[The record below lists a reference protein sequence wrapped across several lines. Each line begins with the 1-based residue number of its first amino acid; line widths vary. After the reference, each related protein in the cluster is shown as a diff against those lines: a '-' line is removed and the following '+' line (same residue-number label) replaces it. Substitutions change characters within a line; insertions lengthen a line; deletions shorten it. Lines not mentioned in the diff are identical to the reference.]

1 MHGRRPRLRRVSA
14 EQLPWPLADRTDLR
28 DELLAAYSHGRGYH
42 DVRHLSEVLQRLDE
56 LGLGDDVELV
66 LAAWFHDAVYDGAP
80 GAEERS
86 ARLAEAR
93 LAASEVDVAEVARLV
108 RLTETH
114 EPASGDD
121 RGEVLCDADLS
132 VLASDDERYQEYAAG
147 VRVEYAALSDEEFR
161 AGRLAILEG
170 LLAREHLFRTTL
182 ARRRWEARARENLL
196 REVTGLRDA
205 G

>member
-1 MHGRRPRLRRVSA
+1 MSA

-28 DELLAAYSHGRGYH
+28 DELLAAYSNGRGYH
-42 DVRHLSEVLQRLDE
+42 DVRHLTEVLERLGE
-56 LGLGDDVELV
+56 LGVADDAELV

-86 ARLAEAR
+86 ARLAETR
-93 LAASEVDVAEVARLV
+93 LAGSAVDVAEVGRLV

-121 RGEVLCDADLS
+121 RGEALCDADLA
-132 VLASDDERYQEYAAG
+132 VLASDDKRYREYAAG
-147 VRVEYAALSDEEFR
+147 VRDEYAAFSDEEFR
-161 AGRLAILEG
+161 AGRLAVLEG
-170 LLAREHLFRTTL
+170 LLARAHLFRTTS
-182 ARRRWEARARENLL
+182 ARERWEARARENLL
-196 REVTGLRDA
+196 REITALRE